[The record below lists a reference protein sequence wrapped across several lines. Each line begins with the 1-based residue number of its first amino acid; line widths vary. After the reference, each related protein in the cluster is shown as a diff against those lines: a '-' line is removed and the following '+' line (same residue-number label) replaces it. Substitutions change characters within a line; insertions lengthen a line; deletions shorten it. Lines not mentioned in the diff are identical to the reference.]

1 MKNQILSIAFL
12 LSINIILAQQPQE
25 TLNKWASS
33 QTTSFSANDVED
45 YMKASQTEG
54 DITFGPEFTFSDENT
69 GHLSVAAIDE
79 THFVIAYTR
88 ASNESQGASVVGTIS
103 GNTITYG
110 EEVIFYQIKW
120 TGNISVI
127 HLNENRF
134 VVVFIPGFPTA
145 SKFGKARVGFVDGD
159 VITYPSS
166 EYIFNPAYTVSLSAT
181 TLDTN
186 RFVVAYEDG
195 GNSSYGT
202 AIVGTV
208 TGSSIAFGPEN
219 VFQSVITKDISVT
232 APTTNNFA
240 IVYRNASTNNAGMAV
255 VGSVSG
261 NEISFGPSDTFFAD
275 QSTSISSSSLNENQ
289 IIVAYEA
296 IGSPN
301 FGTSFIATLSGNTI
315 SFGPEYVFNASNTGN
330 ISVICMDENHF
341 VISFSNSNNGAFG
354 TAIAGTV
361 SGTTITYGV
370 ESVFNDASTA
380 NITTTSIDNSHFVSA
395 YRDEGNLY
403 FGTAVVGE
411 VEGGVISWTAPG
423 ENWDDMIE
431 IFGANDHVEIRAN
444 IPVDAII
451 NIYSIGGQ
459 LIKTEKFQHRNS
471 TSIKLDNTKGIVMVS
486 VVSSEQ
492 SLTKKIFLR

>member
-1 MKNQILSIAFL
+1 MKNQILSIVFL
-12 LSINIILAQQPQE
+12 LSINIIFAQQPQE
-25 TLNKWASS
+25 TLNKWALG
-33 QTTSFSANDVED
+33 QTDNFSANDVED
-45 YMKASQTEG
+45 YMKAGMTEG
-54 DITFGPEFTFSDENT
+54 DITFGPEFTFTDEHTSN
-69 GHLSVAAIDE
+69 LSVAAIDE
-79 THFVIAYTR
+79 THFVMVYTTQ
-88 ASNESQGASVVGTIS
+88 SNESYGASVVGTIS

-110 EEVIFYQIKW
+110 EEVFFYQVKW
-120 TGNISVI
+120 TTNVSVI

-159 VITYPSS
+159 VITYPSY
-166 EYIFNPAYTVSLSAT
+166 EYVFNAAYTVSLSAT

-195 GNSSYGT
+195 SNSGYGT

-208 TGSSIAFGPEN
+208 TGNSIAFGPDN
-219 VFQSVITKDISVT
+219 VFQGSITKDISVT
-232 APTTNNFA
+232 APGTNNIA
-240 IVYRNASTNNAGMAV
+240 IIYRNASNNNSGMAV
-255 VGSVSG
+255 VGDVSG
-261 NEISFGPSDTFFAD
+261 NEISFGSGNTFNPE
-275 QSTSISSSSLNENQ
+275 QSTSISSSSLDENR
-289 IIVAYEA
+289 IVVAYEA

-301 FGTSFIATLSGNTI
+301 NGTSFIATLSGNTI

-330 ISVICMDENHF
+330 ISVMCMDENHF
-341 VISFSNSNNGAFG
+341 VISFSNSNNGVFG

-370 ESVFNDASTA
+370 QSVFNESITSLITA
-380 NITTTSIDNSHFVSA
+380 TRIDNSHFASA
-395 YRDEGNLY
+395 YQDNGNLY

-411 VEGGVISWTAPG
+411 VEGGGISWTGPG

-431 IFGANDHVEIRAN
+431 IFGANDHVEIKAD
-444 IPVDAII
+444 IPIDAII
-451 NIYSIGGQ
+451 NIYSISGQ
-459 LIKTEKFQHRNS
+459 LIKTEKFHYKSS
-471 TSIKLDNTKGIVMVS
+471 TSIKLDNTKGIIMVS